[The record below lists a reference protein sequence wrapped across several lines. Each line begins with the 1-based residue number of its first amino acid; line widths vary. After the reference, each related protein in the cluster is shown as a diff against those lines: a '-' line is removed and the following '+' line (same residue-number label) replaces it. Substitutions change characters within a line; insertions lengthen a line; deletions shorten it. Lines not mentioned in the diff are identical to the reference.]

1 MKNSRG
7 FCLVQELVCFCLTAV
22 LLATAIQGF
31 YRSNYLLNESLEL
44 QQAVQAAQQVLAGEE
59 YSGRF
64 DVTQRISS
72 GSTECLAVQE
82 VQAAYGKV
90 RVTLIRAL
98 PTAEGLSAS
107 GAAAGTFK
115 ATGTAGLS
123 FGRLQDEL
131 QLQEARRHI
140 LAQLEKI
147 VCYDAQS
154 VRLQTDGKISCR
166 MLEGCKQVTVYS
178 DKQGIYQ
185 RTRTNKGTGVNP
197 VSLEEVGVFGWQ
209 VRRCSPQMLCVSF
222 DLYRNGR
229 SMRVTQYFICYSA
242 RITDDA

>member
-31 YRSNYLLNESLEL
+31 YRSNYLLNQSLEL

-72 GSTECLAVQE
+72 GSAEGLAVQE

-98 PTAEGLSAS
+98 PTADGLSAD
-107 GAAAGTFK
+107 GAAVGITSGNSAG
-115 ATGTAGLS
+115 
-123 FGRLQDEL
+123 
-131 QLQEARRHI
+131 
-140 LAQLEKI
+140 
-147 VCYDAQS
+147 DA
-154 VRLQTDGKISCR
+154 C
-166 MLEGCKQVTVYS
+166 
-178 DKQGIYQ
+178 
-185 RTRTNKGTGVNP
+185 
-197 VSLEEVGVFGWQ
+197 F
-209 VRRCSPQMLCVSF
+209 
-222 DLYRNGR
+222 
-229 SMRVTQYFICYSA
+229 
-242 RITDDA
+242 

>member
-31 YRSNYLLNESLEL
+31 YRSNYLLNQSLEL

-72 GSTECLAVQE
+72 GSADGLAVQE

-98 PTAEGLSAS
+98 PTAEGLSAD
-107 GAAAGTFK
+107 GAAVGTF
-115 ATGTAGLS
+115 AGS
-123 FGRLQDEL
+123 SAGD
-131 QLQEARRHI
+131 
-140 LAQLEKI
+140 
-147 VCYDAQS
+147 
-154 VRLQTDGKISCR
+154 
-166 MLEGCKQVTVYS
+166 
-178 DKQGIYQ
+178 
-185 RTRTNKGTGVNP
+185 
-197 VSLEEVGVFGWQ
+197 VG
-209 VRRCSPQMLCVSF
+209 L
-222 DLYRNGR
+222 
-229 SMRVTQYFICYSA
+229 
-242 RITDDA
+242 

>member
-44 QQAVQAAQQVLAGEE
+44 QQAVQDAQQVLAGEE

-72 GSTECLAVQE
+72 GSADGLAVQE

-98 PTAEGLSAS
+98 PTAEGLSAD
-107 GAAAGTFK
+107 GAAVGITSGSSAGDIGF
-115 ATGTAGLS
+115 
-123 FGRLQDEL
+123 
-131 QLQEARRHI
+131 
-140 LAQLEKI
+140 
-147 VCYDAQS
+147 
-154 VRLQTDGKISCR
+154 
-166 MLEGCKQVTVYS
+166 
-178 DKQGIYQ
+178 
-185 RTRTNKGTGVNP
+185 
-197 VSLEEVGVFGWQ
+197 
-209 VRRCSPQMLCVSF
+209 
-222 DLYRNGR
+222 
-229 SMRVTQYFICYSA
+229 
-242 RITDDA
+242 

>member
-59 YSGRF
+59 YNGRF

-72 GSTECLAVQE
+72 GSADGLAVQE

-90 RVTLIRAL
+90 KVKLIRAL

-107 GAAAGTFK
+107 GAAVGTF
-115 ATGTAGLS
+115 AGS
-123 FGRLQDEL
+123 SAG
-131 QLQEARRHI
+131 
-140 LAQLEKI
+140 
-147 VCYDAQS
+147 DA
-154 VRLQTDGKISCR
+154 C
-166 MLEGCKQVTVYS
+166 
-178 DKQGIYQ
+178 
-185 RTRTNKGTGVNP
+185 
-197 VSLEEVGVFGWQ
+197 F
-209 VRRCSPQMLCVSF
+209 
-222 DLYRNGR
+222 
-229 SMRVTQYFICYSA
+229 
-242 RITDDA
+242 

>member
-72 GSTECLAVQE
+72 DSTEGLAVQE

-90 RVTLIRAL
+90 NVKLIRAL

-107 GAAAGTFK
+107 GAAVGTF
-115 ATGTAGLS
+115 AGS
-123 FGRLQDEL
+123 SAGD
-131 QLQEARRHI
+131 
-140 LAQLEKI
+140 
-147 VCYDAQS
+147 
-154 VRLQTDGKISCR
+154 
-166 MLEGCKQVTVYS
+166 
-178 DKQGIYQ
+178 
-185 RTRTNKGTGVNP
+185 
-197 VSLEEVGVFGWQ
+197 VG
-209 VRRCSPQMLCVSF
+209 L
-222 DLYRNGR
+222 
-229 SMRVTQYFICYSA
+229 
-242 RITDDA
+242 

>member
-72 GSTECLAVQE
+72 GSADGLAVQE

-98 PTAEGLSAS
+98 PTAERLSADG
-107 GAAAGTFK
+107 GAVGI
-115 ATGTAGLS
+115 TAGS
-123 FGRLQDEL
+123 SAG
-131 QLQEARRHI
+131 
-140 LAQLEKI
+140 
-147 VCYDAQS
+147 
-154 VRLQTDGKISCR
+154 
-166 MLEGCKQVTVYS
+166 
-178 DKQGIYQ
+178 GI
-185 RTRTNKGTGVNP
+185 G
-197 VSLEEVGVFGWQ
+197 F
-209 VRRCSPQMLCVSF
+209 
-222 DLYRNGR
+222 
-229 SMRVTQYFICYSA
+229 
-242 RITDDA
+242 

>member
-64 DVTQRISS
+64 AVTQRISS
-72 GSTECLAVQE
+72 GSADGLAVLE

-98 PTAEGLSAS
+98 PTAEGISADGAAVGIAS
-107 GAAAGTFK
+107 GNSAGDIGF
-115 ATGTAGLS
+115 
-123 FGRLQDEL
+123 
-131 QLQEARRHI
+131 
-140 LAQLEKI
+140 
-147 VCYDAQS
+147 
-154 VRLQTDGKISCR
+154 
-166 MLEGCKQVTVYS
+166 
-178 DKQGIYQ
+178 
-185 RTRTNKGTGVNP
+185 
-197 VSLEEVGVFGWQ
+197 
-209 VRRCSPQMLCVSF
+209 
-222 DLYRNGR
+222 
-229 SMRVTQYFICYSA
+229 
-242 RITDDA
+242 

>member
-64 DVTQRISS
+64 AVTQRISS
-72 GSTECLAVQE
+72 GSADGLAVQE

-98 PTAEGLSAS
+98 PTAEGLSADG
-107 GAAAGTFK
+107 GAVGTF
-115 ATGTAGLS
+115 AGS
-123 FGRLQDEL
+123 SAG
-131 QLQEARRHI
+131 
-140 LAQLEKI
+140 
-147 VCYDAQS
+147 DA
-154 VRLQTDGKISCR
+154 C
-166 MLEGCKQVTVYS
+166 
-178 DKQGIYQ
+178 
-185 RTRTNKGTGVNP
+185 
-197 VSLEEVGVFGWQ
+197 F
-209 VRRCSPQMLCVSF
+209 
-222 DLYRNGR
+222 
-229 SMRVTQYFICYSA
+229 
-242 RITDDA
+242 

>member
-44 QQAVQAAQQVLAGEE
+44 QQAVQAAQQVLVGEE

-72 GSTECLAVQE
+72 SSADGLVVQE

-98 PTAEGLSAS
+98 PTAEGLSAD
-107 GAAAGTFK
+107 GAAVGI
-115 ATGTAGLS
+115 TAGS
-123 FGRLQDEL
+123 SAG
-131 QLQEARRHI
+131 
-140 LAQLEKI
+140 
-147 VCYDAQS
+147 
-154 VRLQTDGKISCR
+154 
-166 MLEGCKQVTVYS
+166 
-178 DKQGIYQ
+178 GI
-185 RTRTNKGTGVNP
+185 G
-197 VSLEEVGVFGWQ
+197 L
-209 VRRCSPQMLCVSF
+209 
-222 DLYRNGR
+222 
-229 SMRVTQYFICYSA
+229 
-242 RITDDA
+242 

>member
-31 YRSNYLLNESLEL
+31 YRSNYLLNQSLEL

-72 GSTECLAVQE
+72 GSADGLTVQE

-107 GAAAGTFK
+107 GAAVGTF
-115 ATGTAGLS
+115 AGS
-123 FGRLQDEL
+123 SAG
-131 QLQEARRHI
+131 
-140 LAQLEKI
+140 
-147 VCYDAQS
+147 DA
-154 VRLQTDGKISCR
+154 C
-166 MLEGCKQVTVYS
+166 
-178 DKQGIYQ
+178 
-185 RTRTNKGTGVNP
+185 
-197 VSLEEVGVFGWQ
+197 F
-209 VRRCSPQMLCVSF
+209 
-222 DLYRNGR
+222 
-229 SMRVTQYFICYSA
+229 
-242 RITDDA
+242 

>member
-7 FCLVQELVCFCLTAV
+7 FCLLQELVCFCLTAV

-72 GSTECLAVQE
+72 GSADGLAVQE

-98 PTAEGLSAS
+98 PTAEGLSAD
-107 GAAAGTFK
+107 GAAVGITSGSSAGDIGF
-115 ATGTAGLS
+115 
-123 FGRLQDEL
+123 
-131 QLQEARRHI
+131 
-140 LAQLEKI
+140 
-147 VCYDAQS
+147 
-154 VRLQTDGKISCR
+154 
-166 MLEGCKQVTVYS
+166 
-178 DKQGIYQ
+178 
-185 RTRTNKGTGVNP
+185 
-197 VSLEEVGVFGWQ
+197 
-209 VRRCSPQMLCVSF
+209 
-222 DLYRNGR
+222 
-229 SMRVTQYFICYSA
+229 
-242 RITDDA
+242 

>member
-107 GAAAGTFK
+107 GAAVRTFAGSS
-115 ATGTAGLS
+115 AG
-123 FGRLQDEL
+123 
-131 QLQEARRHI
+131 
-140 LAQLEKI
+140 
-147 VCYDAQS
+147 DA
-154 VRLQTDGKISCR
+154 C
-166 MLEGCKQVTVYS
+166 
-178 DKQGIYQ
+178 
-185 RTRTNKGTGVNP
+185 
-197 VSLEEVGVFGWQ
+197 F
-209 VRRCSPQMLCVSF
+209 
-222 DLYRNGR
+222 
-229 SMRVTQYFICYSA
+229 
-242 RITDDA
+242 

>member
-72 GSTECLAVQE
+72 VSTEGLAVQE

-98 PTAEGLSAS
+98 PTAERLSADG
-107 GAAAGTFK
+107 GAVGI
-115 ATGTAGLS
+115 TAGS
-123 FGRLQDEL
+123 SAG
-131 QLQEARRHI
+131 
-140 LAQLEKI
+140 
-147 VCYDAQS
+147 
-154 VRLQTDGKISCR
+154 
-166 MLEGCKQVTVYS
+166 
-178 DKQGIYQ
+178 GI
-185 RTRTNKGTGVNP
+185 G
-197 VSLEEVGVFGWQ
+197 F
-209 VRRCSPQMLCVSF
+209 
-222 DLYRNGR
+222 
-229 SMRVTQYFICYSA
+229 
-242 RITDDA
+242 

>member
-64 DVTQRISS
+64 AVTQRISS
-72 GSTECLAVQE
+72 GSADGLAVQE

-98 PTAEGLSAS
+98 PTAEGLSAD
-107 GAAAGTFK
+107 GAAVGITSGSSAGDIGF
-115 ATGTAGLS
+115 
-123 FGRLQDEL
+123 
-131 QLQEARRHI
+131 
-140 LAQLEKI
+140 
-147 VCYDAQS
+147 
-154 VRLQTDGKISCR
+154 
-166 MLEGCKQVTVYS
+166 
-178 DKQGIYQ
+178 
-185 RTRTNKGTGVNP
+185 
-197 VSLEEVGVFGWQ
+197 
-209 VRRCSPQMLCVSF
+209 
-222 DLYRNGR
+222 
-229 SMRVTQYFICYSA
+229 
-242 RITDDA
+242 

>member
-7 FCLVQELVCFCLTAV
+7 FFLIQELVCFCLTAV

-44 QQAVQAAQQVLAGEE
+44 QQAVEAAQQVLAGEE

-72 GSTECLAVQE
+72 GSTEGLAVQE

-107 GAAAGTFK
+107 GAAVGTF
-115 ATGTAGLS
+115 AGS
-123 FGRLQDEL
+123 SAGD
-131 QLQEARRHI
+131 
-140 LAQLEKI
+140 
-147 VCYDAQS
+147 
-154 VRLQTDGKISCR
+154 
-166 MLEGCKQVTVYS
+166 
-178 DKQGIYQ
+178 
-185 RTRTNKGTGVNP
+185 
-197 VSLEEVGVFGWQ
+197 VG
-209 VRRCSPQMLCVSF
+209 L
-222 DLYRNGR
+222 
-229 SMRVTQYFICYSA
+229 
-242 RITDDA
+242 